1 MNTSDSV
8 ESEGY
13 NIVTCGRLT
22 STTMSS
28 PILLLLSLVILSSL
42 TTVYGAASFISTRN
56 INLISR
62 HSHLKSFLFTDGYI
76 EVLREYTITGDSSTI
91 QKESSHSLHYR
102 IHNRM
107 NLSSQKAAPI
117 LILHGGPGVP
127 SDYLYPLV
135 DVIPYRSLIFYDQL
149 GSGRSPGPSSLDA
162 YSIEKSL
169 DDLELLIK
177 NLNLKRFHIY
187 GQSFG
192 GILAFEYLKRI
203 AERSK
208 DDDDEVRVL
217 SVIFSSAPNN
227 VAQVEASAN
236 AIIEKLLEEDDDMPS
251 LAERFRLQSQCRIPE
266 KPQSLVDAY
275 AHAGTIWRG
284 TDVIKEWKAEKPSDA
299 SKRMPSAL
307 IMRGE
312 HDFVSENCIQ
322 GWKEVFNH
330 AYVRMKVLEGCS
342 HHGLLE
348 FPEQYGD
355 TVDSFFAEYD

>member
-1 MNTSDSV
+1 MNTGDSIET
-8 ESEGY
+8 ESYYG
-13 NIVTCGRLT
+13 TGSRLT
-22 STTMSS
+22 STTMAS
-28 PILLLLSLVILSSL
+28 PILLLLSLLILTSL
-42 TTVYGAASFISTRN
+42 TTVNGAASFISQRN
-56 INLISR
+56 NNIISR
-62 HSHLKSFLFTDGYI
+62 HSRLKSFTDGT
-76 EVLREYTITGDSSTI
+76 VDVSREYTITEDSSSL

-177 NLNLKRFHIY
+177 KLNLRRFHLY

-208 DDDDEVRVL
+208 DDDEVSVL
-217 SVIFSSAPNN
+217 SVILSSSPNN

-236 AIIEKLLEEDDDMPS
+236 AIIEKLVEEDDDMSS
-251 LAERFRLQSQCRIPE
+251 LAERFRLQSQCRISE
-266 KPQSLVDAY
+266 KPQPLVDAY

-284 TDVIKEWKAEKPSDA
+284 TDVIKEWRAEKPSDG
-299 SKRMPSAL
+299 SKRMPSL
-307 IMRGE
+307 LVMRGE
-312 HDFVSENCIQ
+312 HDFVSEECVQ
-322 GWKEVFNH
+322 GWKKVFNH

-348 FPEQYGD
+348 FPEQYGE

>member
-1 MNTSDSV
+1 MNTGDSV
-8 ESEGY
+8 ETEGWHS
-13 NIVTCGRLT
+13 TGSRLT
-22 STTMSS
+22 STTIAS

-42 TTVYGAASFISTRN
+42 TTVYGAASFISPRN
-56 INLISR
+56 INLVSR
-62 HSHLKSFLFTDGYI
+62 HSHLKSFTDGTI
-76 EVLREYTITGDSSTI
+76 EVSRECTITGDSSSI

-177 NLNLKRFHIY
+177 KLNLRRFHLY

-208 DDDDEVRVL
+208 DDDEVSVL
-217 SVIFSSAPNN
+217 SVIFSSSPNN

-236 AIIEKLLEEDDDMPS
+236 TIIGKLLEEDDDMSS
-251 LAERFRLQSQCRIPE
+251 LAERFRLQSQCRIPD

-284 TDVIKEWKAEKPSDA
+284 TDVIKEWKAKKPSDG

-307 IMRGE
+307 VMRGE
-312 HDFVSENCIQ
+312 YDFVTEECVQ

-330 AYVRMKVLEGCS
+330 ACVRMKVLEGCS